1 MKLISELTYDDVLN
15 AINSVNIK
23 STDHRLEAVA
33 TAVHSILTD
42 DRLAV
47 NIFLDS
53 EVYEVVRERLG
64 ISYTAATGRIRSF
77 KNDFVAAYG
86 SRIGVSNIPVYVM
99 FRSLA
104 AIVLYYYWGQWGHS
118 NKPTT

>member
-23 STDHRLEAVA
+23 STDCRLEAVA

-42 DRLAV
+42 NRLAV

-53 EVYEVVRERLG
+53 EVYEIVRERLG
-64 ISYTAATGRIRSF
+64 ISYTAAIGRIRSF
-77 KNDFVAAYG
+77 KNDFMAAHG
-86 SRIGVSNIPVYVM
+86 SRLGVSTIPIYVM

-118 NKPTT
+118 TKPTT